1 MEKGA
6 PRGEEPGGRR
16 VSRCARWI
24 AGSVGGL
31 SSAPGPRARRG
42 PFPRSGARRAGR
54 LPAIDGFAASFSF
67 LARKWHIAARWGRRR
82 DRRRRTACSPEDASG
97 KAPHAFDE
105 KRRTG
110 AHLGSGRRVRGCG
123 ARTARAREHVPS
135 EEATDRYT
143 DRKYAKNHSL
153 ALQSWQSQDL
163 SPVDSGLFASLPA
176 PHDRVTRASRAEGP
190 HTRSTSRGPRRRAL
204 DARRIAVRLASRT
217 VKNLWSRAA
226 ASRRRRATPASERD
240 APRELPHRRPAVS
253 PRARRCATPRA
264 GSRRVWRAPRG
275 WARAPA
281 VDRRGGGR
289 RPRARP
295 PIGRSARARRARAT
309 TPGAEPP
316 RTRTARTSGSGSR
329 ARSSLWTRGWTRAR
343 ARRPAPRRRRRGRGR
358 PLRSRRAPRRACRRA
373 RPRTPRGRAS
383 SSSGMTRRLSPETRC
398 AENARML
405 TRARLGRTPR
415 ISISRRFAAR
425 FAASRSTTPTTSTP
439 SRACASPPR
448 TSRLCPSARPPCP
461 AAARAPST
469 ASTRSAAAAGRGTRR
484 RARRR

>member
-1 MEKGA
+1 MRA
-6 PRGEEPGGRR
+6 
-16 VSRCARWI
+16 A
-24 AGSVGGL
+24 
-31 SSAPGPRARRG
+31 ARRG
-42 PFPRSGARRAGR
+42 RGDGGEACQSMRALDRGLGRWAVIGAWTARASRTLSAFGSAARRET
-54 LPAIDGFAASFSF
+54 PAIDGFAASFSF
-67 LARKWHIAARWGRRR
+67 LARKAHIAARWGRRR

-153 ALQSWQSQDL
+153 ALQSWQSSDL
-163 SPVDSGLFASLPA
+163 SPVARASSR
-176 PHDRVTRASRAEGP
+176 HFRRRSDRVTRASRAEGP
-190 HTRSTSRGPRRRAL
+190 HTRSTRVAPAG
-204 DARRIAVRLASRT
+204 ARSTRDASRF
-217 VKNLWSRAA
+217 
-226 ASRRRRATPASERD
+226 
-240 APRELPHRRPAVS
+240 VS
-253 PRARRCATPRA
+253 PRGRLLEHMVACSGFATAPSDAGVRARRTAGASASTPRRLAARAAMRPPRA

-343 ARRPAPRRRRRGRGR
+343 ARRPGCARRRRRGRGR
-358 PLRSRRAPRRACRRA
+358 PPGAGAPRA
-373 RPRTPRGRAS
+373 R
-383 SSSGMTRRLSPETRC
+383 
-398 AENARML
+398 
-405 TRARLGRTPR
+405 
-415 ISISRRFAAR
+415 
-425 FAASRSTTPTTSTP
+425 
-439 SRACASPPR
+439 
-448 TSRLCPSARPPCP
+448 
-461 AAARAPST
+461 AAARA
-469 ASTRSAAAAGRGTRR
+469 RGRLGAEL
-484 RARRR
+484 RALRG

>member
-1 MEKGA
+1 MRALDRGLGRWAVIGA
-6 PRGEEPGGRR
+6 WTARA
-16 VSRCARWI
+16 SRTLSAF
-24 AGSVGGL
+24 GS
-31 SSAPGPRARRG
+31 AARRET
-42 PFPRSGARRAGR
+42 PRDRRIRR
-54 LPAIDGFAASFSF
+54 LFFF

-97 KAPHAFDE
+97 KAPRAFDE

-253 PRARRCATPRA
+253 PRARRCATPRGA
-264 GSRRVWRAPRG
+264 RVASGELPE
-275 WARAPA
+275 
-281 VDRRGGGR
+281 GG
-289 RPRARP
+289 
-295 PIGRSARARRARAT
+295 RARRRSIAVEEGAARVRVRRSAVRAGAAGSGP

-316 RTRTARTSGSGSR
+316 RTRSRTSGSGSR
-329 ARSSLWTRGWTRAR
+329 ALSLWTRGWTARERDGQPRGVAVEAVDVHSDDARRAAR
-343 ARRPAPRRRRRGRGR
+343 AAALPADASGPSFELFGDDSPPLAGDAVRGK
-358 PLRSRRAPRRACRRA
+358 RADA
-373 RPRTPRGRAS
+373 G
-383 SSSGMTRRLSPETRC
+383 E
-398 AENARML
+398 
-405 TRARLGRTPR
+405 ARLGRTRGPVRDAPR
-415 ISISRRFAAR
+415 RIRRVVPQRRRLLHCRARAVAA
-425 FAASRSTTPTTSTP
+425 ADVASLPVGAVPGGGEAQVRQVQE
-439 SRACASPPR
+439 
-448 TSRLCPSARPPCP
+448 ARPRREGGRVDANDGDGGGHIPG
-461 AAARAPST
+461 AAEGANLLMTGDWRDVEK
-469 ASTRSAAAAGRGTRR
+469 
-484 RARRR
+484 

>member
-1 MEKGA
+1 MSSIAHALPSAPAGRLAREAADPGAGSGGTAECGGEHRRENEPAFRFLSQRARVSAEDARREGKRTRNAMEKGA
-6 PRGEEPGGRR
+6 TRGEETGGRR

-163 SPVDSGLFASLPA
+163 ARGSGLFASLPA
-176 PHDRVTRASRAEGP
+176 PHDRGDTGV
-190 HTRSTSRGPRRRAL
+190 PRRGTAY
-204 DARRIAVRLASRT
+204 AKHFA
-217 VKNLWSRAA
+217 W
-226 ASRRRRATPASERD
+226 
-240 APRELPHRRPAVS
+240 
-253 PRARRCATPRA
+253 
-264 GSRRVWRAPRG
+264 
-275 WARAPA
+275 
-281 VDRRGGGR
+281 
-289 RPRARP
+289 P
-295 PIGRSARARRARAT
+295 PPARARRETHR
-309 TPGAEPP
+309 
-316 RTRTARTSGSGSR
+316 GS
-329 ARSSLWTRGWTRAR
+329 
-343 ARRPAPRRRRRGRGR
+343 
-358 PLRSRRAPRRACRRA
+358 
-373 RPRTPRGRAS
+373 
-383 SSSGMTRRLSPETRC
+383 
-398 AENARML
+398 
-405 TRARLGRTPR
+405 
-415 ISISRRFAAR
+415 
-425 FAASRSTTPTTSTP
+425 
-439 SRACASPPR
+439 
-448 TSRLCPSARPPCP
+448 SRLAD
-461 AAARAPST
+461 
-469 ASTRSAAAAGRGTRR
+469 G
-484 RARRR
+484 